1 MALRPR
7 SALFRETDSSALP
20 LRYVH
25 LLPPIGGRKGKRA
38 NETNSTRFT
47 MDFTRVDIIGLST
60 SPSSGGAYALVLGE
74 VEGNRRLPIIIGAF
88 EAQAIALELE
98 KIQPPRPMTH
108 DLLRDTFEAV
118 DVEVTEVVIDELREG
133 TFFAKIRY
141 RHDGEEH
148 QLDSRPSDAVAL
160 AVRVDAPIFVAPMV
174 LDEAGIVAEDESDIS
189 SLAEQ
194 AEETTGTEED
204 EPSGTE
210 LEQMQQKLEEA
221 VEEEDY
227 ERAAE
232 LRDEIQRLEQERQQN
247 QN

>member
-1 MALRPR
+1 
-7 SALFRETDSSALP
+7 
-20 LRYVH
+20 
-25 LLPPIGGRKGKRA
+25 
-38 NETNSTRFT
+38 

-118 DVEVTEVVIDELREG
+118 DIEVTEVVIDELREG

-194 AEETTGTEED
+194 AEETTGTGED

-221 VEEEDY
+221 VEKEDY

-232 LRDEIQRLEQERQQN
+232 LRDEIQRLEKEQQQN

>member
-1 MALRPR
+1 
-7 SALFRETDSSALP
+7 
-20 LRYVH
+20 
-25 LLPPIGGRKGKRA
+25 
-38 NETNSTRFT
+38 
-47 MDFTRVDIIGLST
+47 MDLTRVDIIGLST

-108 DLLRDTFEAV
+108 DLLRDTFEELEV
-118 DVEVTEVVIDELREG
+118 DVTEVVIDELREG

-141 RHDGEEH
+141 RHNGDEH

-189 SLAEQ
+189 SITEQ
-194 AEETTGTEED
+194 AEGASPGGEEETGGTQ
-204 EPSGTE
+204 
-210 LEQMQQKLEEA
+210 LERMQKKLEEA
-221 VEEEDY
+221 VEKEDY
-227 ERAAE
+227 EKAAE
-232 LRDEIQRLEQERQQN
+232 LRDEIERLKQEQEQSQN
-247 QN
+247 

>member
-1 MALRPR
+1 
-7 SALFRETDSSALP
+7 
-20 LRYVH
+20 
-25 LLPPIGGRKGKRA
+25 
-38 NETNSTRFT
+38 

-118 DVEVTEVVIDELREG
+118 EVDVTEVVIDELREG

-160 AVRVDAPIFVAPMV
+160 AVRVDAPIFVAPAV

-194 AEETTGTEED
+194 AEETSAPEE
-204 EPSGTE
+204 EEGTE
-210 LEQMQQKLEEA
+210 LEQMQKQLEEA

-232 LRDEIQRLEQERQQN
+232 LRDEIQRLEQEQQQN

>member
-1 MALRPR
+1 
-7 SALFRETDSSALP
+7 
-20 LRYVH
+20 
-25 LLPPIGGRKGKRA
+25 
-38 NETNSTRFT
+38 

-108 DLLRDTFEAV
+108 DLLRDTFQELEV
-118 DVEVTEVVIDELREG
+118 DVTEVVIDELREG

-141 RHDGEEH
+141 RHNGDEH

-189 SLAEQ
+189 SITEQ
-194 AEETTGTEED
+194 AEDTSTGGEE
-204 EPSGTE
+204 EAGGTQ
-210 LEQMQQKLEEA
+210 LERMQKQLEEA
-221 VEEEDY
+221 VEKEDY
-227 ERAAE
+227 EKAAE
-232 LRDEIQRLEQERQQN
+232 LRDEIERLKREQEQN

>member
-1 MALRPR
+1 
-7 SALFRETDSSALP
+7 
-20 LRYVH
+20 
-25 LLPPIGGRKGKRA
+25 
-38 NETNSTRFT
+38 
-47 MDFTRVDIIGLST
+47 
-60 SPSSGGAYALVLGE
+60 
-74 VEGNRRLPIIIGAF
+74 
-88 EAQAIALELE
+88 
-98 KIQPPRPMTH
+98 MTH
-108 DLLRDTFEAV
+108 DLLRDSFEAV

-141 RHDGEEH
+141 RHNGEEH

-194 AEETTGTEED
+194 AEETSGTEE
-204 EPSGTE
+204 EEMGGTE
-210 LEQMQQKLEEA
+210 LEKMQKKLEKA

-232 LRDEIQRLEQERQQN
+232 LRDEIQRLEQEQQQN

>member
-1 MALRPR
+1 
-7 SALFRETDSSALP
+7 
-20 LRYVH
+20 
-25 LLPPIGGRKGKRA
+25 
-38 NETNSTRFT
+38 

-118 DVEVTEVVIDELREG
+118 DVDVTEVVIDELREG

-141 RHDGEEH
+141 QHNGEEH

-194 AEETTGTEED
+194 AEEPASPEE
-204 EPSGTE
+204 EEGTE
-210 LEQMQQKLEEA
+210 LEQMQKKLEEA
-221 VEEEDY
+221 VEKENY

-232 LRDEIQRLEQERQQN
+232 LRDEIQRLEQEQQQN

>member
-1 MALRPR
+1 
-7 SALFRETDSSALP
+7 
-20 LRYVH
+20 
-25 LLPPIGGRKGKRA
+25 
-38 NETNSTRFT
+38 

-108 DLLRDTFEAV
+108 DLLRDTFEEL

-141 RHDGEEH
+141 RHNGDEH

-174 LDEAGIVAEDESDIS
+174 LDEAGIVAVDESGIS
-189 SLAEQ
+189 SITQQ
-194 AEETTGTEED
+194 AEEASAGGGEE
-204 EPSGTE
+204 EEMGGTE
-210 LEQMQQKLEEA
+210 LERKQKQLEKA
-221 VEEEDY
+221 VEKENY

-232 LRDEIQRLEQERQQN
+232 LRDEIQRLQEEEQEQEQN
-247 QN
+247 KN